1 MYCDQLPS
9 SNLSSFLNFVKSHW
23 NRSSFTEHMHL
34 SANWHFPSSQF
45 YVRNHEGFP
54 PTTAKLLGG
63 IGRQWQ
69 GISASHRWVG
79 ERIQPRGWPQMS
91 ANSQIWHFFLGSYQK
106 YLDCGCLCC
115 KARKLFDPKYME
127 HVIFSH
133 SCLFGD
139 RCVKEKQFEKDG
151 IFETFIERRMV
162 EPFES
167 L

>member
-91 ANSQIWHFFLGSYQK
+91 ANSQIWHFFWAAIRNIWTVDVCVAKLENSSTQNTWSMSFFLIRVCLGIDVWK
-106 YLDCGCLCC
+106 KNNL
-115 KARKLFDPKYME
+115 
-127 HVIFSH
+127 
-133 SCLFGD
+133 
-139 RCVKEKQFEKDG
+139 
-151 IFETFIERRMV
+151 RRMG
-162 EPFES
+162 S
-167 L
+167 LKLS